1 MIDVALRHG
10 INEYTTLKWKS
21 TFEIKDYFE
30 DKIGKSIYRLLPG
43 VAENTVG
50 L

>member
-10 INEYTTLKWKS
+10 INEYTTLKWKA
-21 TFEIKDYFE
+21 TFEIKEYFE
-30 DKIGKSIYRLLPG
+30 LKMGKSLYSVLPG
-43 VAENTVG
+43 VIENTFG